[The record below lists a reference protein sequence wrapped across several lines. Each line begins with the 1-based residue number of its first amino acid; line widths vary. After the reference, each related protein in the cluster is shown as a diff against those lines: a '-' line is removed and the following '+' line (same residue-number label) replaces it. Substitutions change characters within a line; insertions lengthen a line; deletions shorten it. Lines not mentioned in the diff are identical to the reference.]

1 MKHYKFPAAAFIGW
15 IRIARPGSI
24 LGPQQ
29 HYLIENEARYLGEH
43 SPTRYSTK
51 MKLEMSPEDKRR
63 SLYGEYRQ
71 GDGLVDRKLTSPQR
85 NAQRKNSKG
94 AAYYD

>member
-29 HYLIENEARYLGEH
+29 HYLIDKEPEYLGEYAYAH
-43 SPTRYSTK
+43 GRNQPNV
-51 MKLEMSPEDKRR
+51 EMSPEDKRR

-71 GDGLVDRKLTSPQR
+71 GDGLVDKKLTSPKR
-85 NAQRKNSKG
+85 NAAKYR
-94 AAYYD
+94 Y